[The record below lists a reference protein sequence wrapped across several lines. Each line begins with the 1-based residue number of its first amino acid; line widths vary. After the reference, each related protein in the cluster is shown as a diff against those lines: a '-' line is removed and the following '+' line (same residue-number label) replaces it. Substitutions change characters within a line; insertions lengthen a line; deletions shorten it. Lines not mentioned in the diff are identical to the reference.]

1 MPSLLIYKNI
11 FFLDFIL
18 GQPPG
23 RPRADRRQTPDPA
36 HLHRL
41 RHIGHRLRKAVR
53 SEKGAQ
59 R

>member
-1 MPSLLIYKNI
+1 MYKHI

-18 GQPPG
+18 GQPTG